1 MGDRFRVP
9 TLDVAGLRTD
19 RADFGTRL
27 RDALA
32 DTGVCYLIGVEIRQ
46 LPLVDVL
53 TAARQFCA
61 HAAASGVI
69 DVAHLPD
76 DVATAPLRQSV
87 SDWARGLAALS
98 PDLLAA
104 LASALGYPED
114 HFDRWVGR
122 VTAVRPQLVHVR
134 PEPDRRCTPDT
145 AVHGDTGFLTFLLPD
160 LLCGLLIE
168 DSAGHWRE
176 VPPRENSVLLTVGGA
191 AEAATAGQV
200 RAAAHRL
207 WSPHAAKGRVAVTMA
222 VESTVE
228 FRSAPPRFAANSHG

>member
-1 MGDRFRVP
+1 MN
-9 TLDVAGLRTD
+9 RTD
-19 RADFGTRL
+19 FGARL

-32 DTGVCYLIGVEIRQ
+32 DTGVCYLVGVEMRQ
-46 LPLVDVL
+46 LPHVDVL
-53 TAARQFCA
+53 AAARRFCA

-69 DVAHLPD
+69 DIAHLPD

-122 VTAVRPQLVHVR
+122 VTTVRPQLVHVVAR
-134 PEPDRRCTPDT
+134 PDRRFAPDT

-160 LLCGLLIE
+160 LLCGLLVE
-168 DSAGHWRE
+168 DAAGQWWD
-176 VPPRENSVLLTVGGA
+176 VPPRENSVLLTVGGE
-191 AEAATAGQV
+191 AEAATAGRV

-207 WSPHAAKGRVAVTMA
+207 WSPHAAKGRVAVTVA
-222 VESTVE
+222 VESSVPPGAADRNE
-228 FRSAPPRFAANSHG
+228 FQAAPPRFAANSPG